1 MRIFLSF
8 RHDFPFSVLLDS
20 LLRAFSG
27 FGVRLFGFLRARE
40 VLLEILRRLF
50 QPGRKTGGRW
60 RTLPGTFRIGQGN
73 PRNGMEVF
81 AGKPSTE
88 KIAVQGPFVEAS
100 RISGF
105 PFRCNRQDRFG
116 KCRIPVRLVGY
127 VFGGNARGKFRFLRG
142 RFEFFGGG
150 FFRTRG
156 ASDARGFR
164 RRHHDR
170 YAVCARYG
178 FCPGY
183 GFRPG
188 LVVFGGTFAGCGYTM
203 IFPKWR
209 TN

>member
-8 RHDFPFSVLLDS
+8 RHDFPFSVFLDS
-20 LLRAFSG
+20 LLRASSG
-27 FGVRLFGFLRARE
+27 FGVRLFGFLRARKI
-40 VLLEILRRLF
+40 LLEILRRLF
-50 QPGRKTGGRW
+50 QSERKTGGRW

-81 AGKPSTE
+81 AGKSPAE

-100 RISGF
+100 RFPGF
-105 PFRCNRQDRFG
+105 PFRCNCPDGFG

-127 VFGGNARGKFRFLRG
+127 VFGGNVREKFRFLRG
-142 RFEFFGGG
+142 RFEFFGGV
-150 FFRTRG
+150 FFWTRG
-156 ASDARGFR
+156 TSAARGFR

-170 YAVCARYG
+170 YAVCTRYDFCPRYG
-178 FCPGY
+178 L
-183 GFRPG
+183 RPG
-188 LVVFGGTFAGCGYTM
+188 FDVFGGIFAGSGRSM